1 MIALVVV
8 LAIMELALVMRLT
21 LESIVLAEILVLAT
35 MEEPRIAQLAT
46 VIVFLVSKETFA
58 SPFPA

>member
-8 LAIMELALVMRLT
+8 LAIMELALVMQLT